1 MRYLRYLL
9 WGCAFL
15 MVLWWAMNSMGW
27 RSKGG
32 KGDSSLRSISKKSVE
47 AAPIVESVKKAKV
60 GSGVKAKDG
69 FDSSIET
76 GSGKEI
82 PGEKILRFKNEVGYR
97 KFLKEAPAGVVLGQ
111 IDGLRAVRVQDGE
124 WRKSMMS
131 SMDTLVAPNYQVAV
145 PEVPLE
151 VKEMGD
157 AFYRVVGA
165 NALKL
170 MGADGVTADWGKGVT
185 IALLDTSLNPTNSN
199 LGSEEGHGT
208 AMASLISGGGAVR
221 GAAPGSMI
229 QEYPVLD
236 SIGKGDSFTLAKAI
250 YDSVDRGAK
259 VINMSLGSEGD
270 SSVVRDAVAYALS
283 KQVALVAA
291 AGNEAVNRVAYPA
304 AYDGVVA
311 VGSVDGDPV
320 NTQHLYFSNR
330 GAAVD
335 VAAPGFAVVANW
347 TGGKNVEVSGT
358 SASTALVS
366 GAIAALLSKE
376 RGLTGKQAAE
386 LIVRYAN
393 DTGMAGTDEE
403 TGKGVVNVERVL
415 ERNQRGIVDL
425 ATAGVVLDTK
435 NGKVTVSVQNRGT
448 ETVNSPTIEITAG
461 GATRKFYP
469 GSLAPGESMAESVQF
484 DVVRAKQE
492 GGIRIGT
499 NVEAPR
505 GSDQR
510 SGNDMW
516 SGWYK
521 ISK

>member
-1 MRYLRYLL
+1 
-9 WGCAFL
+9 

-32 KGDSSLRSISKKSVE
+32 KGDSSLRAISRKSVE

-60 GSGVKAKDG
+60 GSGVKSKDG

-82 PGEKILRFKNEVGYR
+82 PGEKILRFKDEAGYR

-185 IALLDTSLNPTNSN
+185 VALLDTSLNPTSSS

-347 TGGKNVEVSGT
+347 PGGKNVEVSGT

-448 ETVNSPTIEITAG
+448 ETVNSPTIEITVG

-469 GSLAPGESMAESVQF
+469 GSLAPGQSMAESVQF
-484 DVVRAKQE
+484 DAVRAKQE

-521 ISK
+521 ISN

>member
-1 MRYLRYLL
+1 
-9 WGCAFL
+9 
-15 MVLWWAMNSMGW
+15 
-27 RSKGG
+27 
-32 KGDSSLRSISKKSVE
+32 
-47 AAPIVESVKKAKV
+47 
-60 GSGVKAKDG
+60 
-69 FDSSIET
+69 
-76 GSGKEI
+76 
-82 PGEKILRFKNEVGYR
+82 
-97 KFLKEAPAGVVLGQ
+97 
-111 IDGLRAVRVQDGE
+111 
-124 WRKSMMS
+124 
-131 SMDTLVAPNYQVAV
+131 VAPNYQVAV

-185 IALLDTSLNPTNSN
+185 IALLDTSLNPTSSS

-347 TGGKNVEVSGT
+347 PGGKNVEVSGT

-469 GSLAPGESMAESVQF
+469 GSLAPGQSMAESVQF
-484 DVVRAKQE
+484 DAVRAKQE

-521 ISK
+521 ISN

>member
-27 RSKGG
+27 RSEGG

-185 IALLDTSLNPTNSN
+185 IALLDTSLNPTSSN

-311 VGSVDGDPV
+311 V
-320 NTQHLYFSNR
+320 
-330 GAAVD
+330 AAVQ
-335 VAAPGFAVVANW
+335 AV
-347 TGGKNVEVSGT
+347 
-358 SASTALVS
+358 
-366 GAIAALLSKE
+366 
-376 RGLTGKQAAE
+376 
-386 LIVRYAN
+386 
-393 DTGMAGTDEE
+393 
-403 TGKGVVNVERVL
+403 
-415 ERNQRGIVDL
+415 
-425 ATAGVVLDTK
+425 
-435 NGKVTVSVQNRGT
+435 
-448 ETVNSPTIEITAG
+448 
-461 GATRKFYP
+461 
-469 GSLAPGESMAESVQF
+469 
-484 DVVRAKQE
+484 
-492 GGIRIGT
+492 
-499 NVEAPR
+499 
-505 GSDQR
+505 
-510 SGNDMW
+510 
-516 SGWYK
+516 
-521 ISK
+521 

>member
-27 RSKGG
+27 RSEGG

-185 IALLDTSLNPTNSN
+185 IALLDTSLNPTSSN

-283 KQVALVAA
+283 KQVVLVAA

-347 TGGKNVEVSGT
+347 PGGKNVEVSGT

-376 RGLTGKQAAE
+376 RGLTGKQAA
-386 LIVRYAN
+386 L
-393 DTGMAGTDEE
+393 
-403 TGKGVVNVERVL
+403 
-415 ERNQRGIVDL
+415 
-425 ATAGVVLDTK
+425 
-435 NGKVTVSVQNRGT
+435 S
-448 ETVNSPTIEITAG
+448 
-461 GATRKFYP
+461 
-469 GSLAPGESMAESVQF
+469 
-484 DVVRAKQE
+484 
-492 GGIRIGT
+492 
-499 NVEAPR
+499 
-505 GSDQR
+505 
-510 SGNDMW
+510 
-516 SGWYK
+516 
-521 ISK
+521 

>member
-1 MRYLRYLL
+1 MRHLRYLL

-15 MVLWWAMNSMGW
+15 MVLWWAMDSMGW

-32 KGDSSLRSISKKSVE
+32 KGDSSLRAISRKSVE

-60 GSGVKAKDG
+60 GSGVKSKDG

-82 PGEKILRFKNEVGYR
+82 PGEKILRFKDDAGYR
-97 KFLKEAPAGVVLGQ
+97 KFLKEAPIGVVLGQ

-185 IALLDTSLNPTNSN
+185 IALLDTSLNPTSSS

-347 TGGKNVEVSGT
+347 PGGKNVEVSGT

-469 GSLAPGESMAESVQF
+469 GSLAPGQSMAESVQF
-484 DVVRAKQE
+484 DAVRAKQE

-521 ISK
+521 ISN

>member
-15 MVLWWAMNSMGW
+15 MLLWWAIDSMGS

-32 KGDSSLRSISKKSVE
+32 KGDSSLRVVSRKSVE
-47 AAPIVESVKKAKV
+47 AVPIVESAKKAKV
-60 GSGVKAKDG
+60 GLGAKSKDG

-82 PGEKILRFKNEVGYR
+82 LGEKILRFKDDAGYR

-111 IDGLRAVRVQDGE
+111 IDGLRAVRVQDGD

-131 SMDTLVAPNYQVAV
+131 SMDTSVAPNYQVAV

-157 AFYRVVGA
+157 AYYRVVGA

-170 MGADGVTADWGKGVT
+170 IGAEGVTADWGKGVT
-185 IALLDTSLNPTNSN
+185 VALLDTSLNPTSSS

-208 AMASLISGGGAVR
+208 AMASLISGGGTAR
-221 GAAPGSMI
+221 GAAPGSTI

-236 SIGKGDSFTLAKAI
+236 SVGKGDSFTLAKAM

-291 AGNEAVNRVAYPA
+291 TGNEAVNRVAYPA

-330 GAAVD
+330 GTAVD

-347 TGGKNVEVSGT
+347 PGGKNVEVSGT

-393 DTGMAGTDEE
+393 DAGAAGADEE

-435 NGKVTVSVQNRGT
+435 NGKVTVAVQNRGT

-461 GATRKFYP
+461 GTTRKFYP
-469 GSLAPGESMAESVQF
+469 GSLAPGQSMAESVQF
-484 DVVRAKQE
+484 DAVRAKQE
-492 GGIRIGT
+492 GGVRIGT

-521 ISK
+521 ISN